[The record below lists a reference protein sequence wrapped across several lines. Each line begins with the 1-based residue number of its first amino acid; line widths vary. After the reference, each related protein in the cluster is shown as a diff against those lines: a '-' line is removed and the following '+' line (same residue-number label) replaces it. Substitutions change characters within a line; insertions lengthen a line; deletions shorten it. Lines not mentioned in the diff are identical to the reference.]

1 MAKFSVLDTEII
13 NEAIKYLDKKRLIE
27 EAKKEASVI
36 EAFDSLS
43 KAKENLKNA
52 EKESISFSAD
62 EDEREILLALE
73 AEEIKKQEEVDKA
86 ASCYKEKLKRAYKR
100 IRKKE
105 IQKNYDA
112 IVASRK
118 EVK

>member
-1 MAKFSVLDTEII
+1 MAKFSVLDTEIL
-13 NEAIKYLDKKRLIE
+13 NEVIKYLNKKRLIE
-27 EAKKEASVI
+27 EAKKESSVI
-36 EAFDSLS
+36 EAFNSLS

-52 EKESISFSAD
+52 EKESISFSDD
-62 EDEREILLALE
+62 EDERDHLLVLE

-86 ASCYKEKLKRAYKR
+86 TSFYKEKLKRAYKKL
-100 IRKKE
+100 RKKE
-105 IQKNYDA
+105 IQKHYDA